1 MPAWLTHVTEPA
13 SQLNDKVGG
22 VLHGANALFGPSWL
36 AVVTDSNFQPAD
48 PGSGHQ
54 IR

>member
-22 VLHGANALFGPSWL
+22 VLLGANAVFGTSWL
-36 AVVTDSNFQPAD
+36 AVVANSNFQPAD
-48 PGSGHQ
+48 PTCGHR
-54 IR
+54 IG